1 MTIFIR
7 RKLMYSKARVVDF
20 RRGSVQYGCAV
31 KGNSGRQYQRGA
43 GGYCNGNGMYL
54 SYPEYFLWVKLV
66 VYKPEP
72 HTVILDIRDEA
83 LEASGRERITEKYIE
98 AIKEENCGRK
108 IGVITRG
115 YDNVKIADF
124 DELDLDV

>member
-1 MTIFIR
+1 
-7 RKLMYSKARVVDF
+7 MYSKARVVDF
-20 RRGSVQYGCAV
+20 EKGSAQWGYAV
-31 KGNSGRQYQRGA
+31 KGRAGRQYQRGY

-83 LEASGRERITEKYIE
+83 LEASGRARVTERYVE
-98 AIKEENCGRK
+98 ALKAANCGRK

-115 YDNVKIADF
+115 YDNVKIADL
-124 DELDLDV
+124 DELELDV